1 MLSGFVTSI
10 EYLPLAC
17 VWLILFP
24 MLFIVWSSR
33 GDYDTLL
40 ISLYRGFV
48 YPVMGF
54 IIASLIIVPITSEA
68 FGGLAGNANAVGQYI
83 CAVLPLILYKY
94 NLITTS

>member
-1 MLSGFVTSI
+1 M
-10 EYLPLAC
+10 
-17 VWLILFP
+17 
-24 MLFIVWSSR
+24 
-33 GDYDTLL
+33 
-40 ISLYRGFV
+40 

-94 NLITTS
+94 NLITTSKKEKVTYCLYSWQL